1 MGFVDVHYKG
11 KPLTIHK
18 AVTHPHFE
26 EKTVLVTDTWDY
38 VDLWLR
44 RSKKDKARFYWQQ
57 AHSFY
62 EATRVLPKIASPLP
76 AYYCFLNA
84 AKALLIAKSA
94 TFSDQHGVSGH
105 TSPGKTSLSKEM
117 VKFKSGG
124 ILAALCTHLG
134 EPAGNITYP
143 LSDILYNLPY
153 IHRAYDLTFKSC
165 KELFIPISSPVIVR
179 AERTHEAWLVAELT
193 GKYADGNTLTKL
205 PNEFERELGG
215 PNPKSFLIR
224 RKARFN
230 WEPRKLTASVTRYRN
245 YHRSLR
251 SHLYYICGPQRLWY
265 LKRGGN
271 ISSSIPRSSLT
282 LTFAA
287 MHKLSELSRYTPDRL
302 ARHFEA
308 QHNWLLSEFIESAP
322 LQFIDEVSA
331 EMTGREFMR
340 PGRASRK

>member
-1 MGFVDVHYKG
+1 MGFVDVSYKG

-62 EATRVLPKIASPLP
+62 EATKLLPKTASPLP

-84 AKALLIAKSA
+84 TKALLLAKGA
-94 TFSDQHGVSGH
+94 AFGDQHGVSGQ
-105 TSPGKTSLSKEM
+105 TLPGKTSLSKEI

-134 EPAGNITYP
+134 EPSGPTNYP
-143 LSDILYNLPY
+143 LSDVLYNLPF
-153 IHRAYDLTFKSC
+153 IHRAYDLTYKSS
-165 KELFIPISSPVIVR
+165 KELYIPISSPTIVR
-179 AERTHEAWLVAELT
+179 SDRTHEAWFIAELT
-193 GKYADGNTLTKL
+193 GKYADGNTLAKL
-205 PNEFERELGG
+205 PNEFEREIGG
-215 PNPKSFLIR
+215 PDQKKVIIR
-224 RKARFN
+224 RKARFT
-230 WEPRKLTASVTRYRN
+230 WQPRRLTSSMGRYRT
-245 YHRSLR
+245 YHQSLR
-251 SHLYYICGPQRLWY
+251 KHLFYICGPQRLWY

-271 ISSSIPRSSLT
+271 IPCAISRSSLT

-302 ARHFEA
+302 AKHFEA
-308 QHNWLLSEFIESAP
+308 QHNWLLSEFIDSAP
-322 LQFIDEVSA
+322 LQFIDEISA
-331 EMTGREFMR
+331 EMTGREFMQ